1 MANGERSNDND
12 RPTGSPI
19 PMASAPMQYKMDG
32 SVDWGTMWDGFCALA
47 QEGGPPHRETLLR
60 APPDQDRRG
69 EAYRHVANEIIR
81 GVAEVSGLR
90 AYAVTAGWIAIRC
103 DSSTMARWVSDAMRA
118 ENVESRSDA
127 LLAFVPCGECFAL
140 TFEIKNVIT
149 AVAKTTHYWNEHLQ
163 FSDRSKSPGT
173 TFARQDTDFAHQHGR
188 GGASH
193 DHRLLY
199 DHTELVGVRELAAI
213 RGGATDVDDFRLTSA
228 PFKSFVTAVN
238 KVLERE
244 SDPHRAIAQ
253 IRDPFARLLTDDNW
267 LEAEFRQPAVNS
279 GMGGGIGSYLLY
291 RNGTRDLSISSLVV
305 PAGAKTPVHNHLA
318 WGLVGLY
325 QGEQF
330 EEVFHRADDGTVEGH
345 AILSIAERRHLKR
358 GDFYELVPPA
368 GDIHGV
374 VAANEQPSVSIHLL
388 RNDVGCIDRQS
399 FIPDENLSKPF
410 RSGYV
415 NARCDDDPDEELMP
429 LKTNPDRTTPDV
441 PIPTP

>member
-1 MANGERSNDND
+1 MVNAEPPNMRN
-12 RPTGSPI
+12 RPIASPA
-19 PMASAPMQYKMDG
+19 PMASAPMHYKEDG
-32 SVDWGTMWDGFCALA
+32 SVDWANMWDGFCALA
-47 QEGGPPHRETLLR
+47 QEGGPPHRGTVLG
-60 APPDQDRRG
+60 APPDQDRHD
-69 EAYRHVANEIIR
+69 EVYRRVAHEIIR

-103 DSSTMARWVSDAMRA
+103 DSSAMARWLSEAIRA

-127 LLAFVPCGECFAL
+127 LLAFVPCGARFDVSS
-140 TFEIKNVIT
+140 EIKNVIT
-149 AVAKTTHYWNEHLQ
+149 AVAKTTHYWKEHLHQ
-163 FSDRSKSPGT
+163 LAGGEDSTLERQNT
-173 TFARQDTDFAHQHGR
+173 TFGHRHGL
-188 GGASH
+188 GNASH
-193 DHRLLY
+193 DHCFLN
-199 DHTELVGVRELAAI
+199 DNPEIIPIRELATI
-213 RGGATDVDDFRLTSA
+213 RGGATELDDFRLTSE
-228 PFKSFVTAVN
+228 PFKAFVAAVN
-238 KVLERE
+238 AVLERE
-244 SDPHRAIAQ
+244 SDPIKAIAQ

-267 LEAEFRQPAVNS
+267 LDAEFSQPAMHS

-330 EEVFHRADDGTVEGH
+330 EEVFHRSDDGTVEGH
-345 AILSIAERRHLKR
+345 AILSIADRRHLKR
-358 GDFYELVPPA
+358 GDFYELIPPA

-399 FIPDENLSKPF
+399 FIPDENLSRPF

-415 NARCDDDPDEELMP
+415 NARCDDESEEENDPPATDPRSGTHHM
-429 LKTNPDRTTPDV
+429 
-441 PIPTP
+441 PTPIL